1 MKQSNEKNALA
12 LSTVICILAS
22 VFVVLKMIT
31 GSNLFLLVFLILMTF
46 GIAKDAIE
54 NKILYIL
61 YFIPWAYVIKFSFD
75 QMSLITVLSAWYC
88 IISVIYILLYRTRIS
103 IFYIAVIVSI
113 FLYSF
118 LSVITNSNA
127 SIVGILSFLLN
138 FVVIYFATLFVRNK
152 KLIPRYILFHSLGLT
167 VSGLVNFLGNSFPE
181 IENYMMSFTVYHT
194 VYTTNT
200 LYTRFTGLDMDPNYF
215 SMQVL
220 IAISC
225 LCIIV
230 FSNKVTLTYHQK
242 MFSYLFII
250 MLSVMG
256 ILTLSKMFLISFGLL
271 IGIVLILLLKENFKK
286 GIYYIVSIS
295 SVLGITTYIFYDYLY
310 QAFFFR
316 FFSGGNTAT
325 SITSGR
331 SDIWMSY
338 YNEITGNPRILFLG
352 NGVASE
358 FFNGRLSHNMYLI
371 AWYYLGILGILL
383 FLILFL
389 SLYMQLKYNLQ
400 LKSSFSPFSLSTI
413 PLIIAVIANFALD
426 SFIMEY
432 FGIHVFLI
440 IMVLVLNLKD
450 DPDMLQ
456 EPALNHDVVIT

>member
-1 MKQSNEKNALA
+1 MKQINDKNTLT

-31 GSNLFLLVFLILMTF
+31 GSNLFLLVFLVLLAF
-46 GIAKDAIE
+46 GIAKDSIE

-61 YFIPWAYVIKFSFD
+61 YFIPWAYVLKFSLD

-88 IISVIYILLYRTRIS
+88 VISVAYILLNRTRIS
-103 IFYIAVIVSI
+103 IFYITVIVSI

-167 VSGLVNFLGNSFPE
+167 VSGLVNVLGNSFPE
-181 IENYMMSFTVYHT
+181 IENYMTSFTVYHT

-215 SMQVL
+215 SIQVL
-220 IAISC
+220 IAIAC
-225 LCIIV
+225 LCIIT
-230 FSNKVTLTYHQK
+230 FSNKVTLTSHEK
-242 MFSYLFII
+242 NFSYFFMIT
-250 MLSVMG
+250 LSAMG
-256 ILTLSKMFLISFGLL
+256 IMTLSKMFLISFGLL

-295 SVLGITTYIFYDYLY
+295 SVLSLTTYIFYDYLY

-316 FFSGGNTAT
+316 FFSAGNTAS

-331 SDIWMSY
+331 SDIWLSY
-338 YNEITGNPRILFLG
+338 YNEITGNPQILFLG
-352 NGVASE
+352 NGISSE
-358 FFNGRLSHNMYLI
+358 FFDGRISHNMYLI
-371 AWYYLGILGILL
+371 AWYYLGIVGIIL
-383 FLILFL
+383 FFVLFL
-389 SLYMQLKYNLQ
+389 SLYMQLKYNLK
-400 LKSSFSPFSLSTI
+400 LKSSFSPLSLSTI
-413 PLIIAVIANFALD
+413 PLIIAVVANFALD
-426 SFIMEY
+426 SFVMEY
-432 FGIHVFLI
+432 FGVHVFLI
-440 IMVLVLNLKD
+440 IMVLVLNLQE
-450 DPDMLQ
+450 DPDLMHEAPVKL
-456 EPALNHDVVIT
+456 EVFMP